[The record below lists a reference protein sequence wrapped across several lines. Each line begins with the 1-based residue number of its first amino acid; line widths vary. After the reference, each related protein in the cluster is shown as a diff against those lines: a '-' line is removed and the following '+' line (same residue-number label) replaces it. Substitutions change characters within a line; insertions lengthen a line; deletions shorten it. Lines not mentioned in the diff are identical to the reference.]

1 MFQWLLRGLVLG
13 IFRRLLIIL
22 LMPIALIVA
31 TPFILLRAGFLALRS
46 KQNFKYA
53 ALDGYGAVWD
63 ALIGAFT
70 WMVYTDVD
78 RLDRIHREFTNQSR
92 R

>member
-1 MFQWLLRGLVLG
+1 MFQWLLRGLVSG

-31 TPFILLRAGFLALRS
+31 TPFILLRAGFLAFRS
-46 KQNFKYA
+46 KQKFKYA
-53 ALDGYGAVWD
+53 ALDGYGSVWD

-78 RLDRIHREFTNQSR
+78 RLDRIHREFANKSQR
-92 R
+92 